1 MAHFLYVD
9 NLRQCRAND
18 SGVAE
23 KLKNSIEQVQE
34 LIEPTV
40 SALGLQLWGIEHI
53 QQSKSS
59 LLRIYI
65 EREEGVTI
73 EDCEQV
79 SRQVSAL
86 LDVEDPI
93 AGEYTL
99 EVSSPGVE
107 RPLFTAEQFAQYVGS
122 VVKLKLRSPI
132 QGRRKFK
139 GTILKVEGNA
149 IGLHADDL
157 DFDLSHP
164 EIEKANI
171 VF

>member
-1 MAHFLYVD
+1 M
-9 NLRQCRAND
+9 
-18 SGVAE
+18 
-23 KLKNSIEQVQE
+23 E

-40 SALGLQLWGIEHI
+40 TALGLELWGIEHL
-53 QQSKSS
+53 QQGKYS

-65 EREEGVTI
+65 EREAGVAI

-79 SRQVSAL
+79 SKQVSAL

-99 EVSSPGVE
+99 EVSSPGLE
-107 RPLFTAEQFAQYVGS
+107 RPLFSARQFSQYIGS
-122 VVKLKLRSPI
+122 EVKLRLHSPI

-139 GTILKVEGNA
+139 GKIVVVEGDS
-149 IGLHADDL
+149 IRLQADGVDY
-157 DFDLSHP
+157 DLSFSDVD
-164 EIEKANI
+164 KANV

>member
-1 MAHFLYVD
+1 M
-9 NLRQCRAND
+9 
-18 SGVAE
+18 
-23 KLKNSIEQVQE
+23 KNSIAKIVE

-40 SALGLQLWGIEHI
+40 TALGLELWGIEHL
-53 QQSKSS
+53 QQGKYS

-65 EREEGVTI
+65 EREAGVAI

-79 SRQVSAL
+79 SKQVSAL

-99 EVSSPGVE
+99 EVSSPGLE
-107 RPLFTAEQFAQYVGS
+107 RPLFSARQFSQYIGS
-122 VVKLKLRSPI
+122 EVKLRLHSPI

-139 GTILKVEGNA
+139 GKIVVVEGDS
-149 IGLHADDL
+149 IRLQADGVDY
-157 DFDLSHP
+157 DLSFSDVD
-164 EIEKANI
+164 KANI

>member
-1 MAHFLYVD
+1 M
-9 NLRQCRAND
+9 
-18 SGVAE
+18 
-23 KLKNSIEQVQE
+23 E

-40 SALGLQLWGIEHI
+40 TALGLELWGIEHL
-53 QQSKSS
+53 QQGKYS

-65 EREEGVTI
+65 EREAGVAI

-79 SRQVSAL
+79 SKQVSAL

-99 EVSSPGVE
+99 EVSSPGLE
-107 RPLFTAEQFAQYVGS
+107 RPLFSARQFSQYIGS
-122 VVKLKLRSPI
+122 EVKLRLHSPV

-139 GTILKVEGNA
+139 GKIVVVEGDS
-149 IGLHADDL
+149 IRLQADGVDY
-157 DFDLSHP
+157 DLSFSDVD
-164 EIEKANI
+164 KANI